1 MDFLLIPLCAAETAK
16 RRSLIIMDKEIK
28 VITFCKWGQL
38 TPTAMLKYEIY
49 SSLIKYNI
57 RIINVKNNHSKRKF
71 CIFAD

>member
-1 MDFLLIPLCAAETAK
+1 MLVCVCAAEMSQ

-49 SSLIKYNI
+49 SSFIKYNI

-71 CIFAD
+71 CIFASQIE